1 MLFLIETVLLK
12 WCGAKRR
19 YGEET
24 EMLIRNIIRSQKQAF
39 IADMESVLRK
49 EPGKKGSR
57 LFRLLQGVV
66 GLFISRAL
74 RSAKLEILN
83 VHVVWCSGDCD
94 NQVGADFMYIAC
106 LLMFL
111 GIPLVTRSLT
121 GVTQVEGNEATNVA
135 IGAYLGRLVFPPL
148 FLCLEL

>member
-1 MLFLIETVLLK
+1 M
-12 WCGAKRR
+12 
-19 YGEET
+19 

-83 VHVVWCSGDCD
+83 VHVVWCSGDRD
-94 NQVGADFMYIAC
+94 NQVGDFMYIAC

-135 IGAYLGRLVFPPL
+135 IGAYLGRFVFSPL